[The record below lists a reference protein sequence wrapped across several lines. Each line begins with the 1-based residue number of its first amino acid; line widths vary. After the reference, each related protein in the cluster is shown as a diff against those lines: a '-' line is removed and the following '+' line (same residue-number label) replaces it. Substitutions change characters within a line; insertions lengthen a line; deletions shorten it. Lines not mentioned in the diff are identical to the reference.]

1 MKKLLV
7 IAGMMLAAGMTARA
21 EVSVE
26 LSNAYGTMGDKRMH
40 KVIAATD
47 GTGKYL
53 EPYGAHLAGLY
64 RQLAETRL
72 STMALVSA
80 SDLRQAI
87 EEVHLLLGVPENRTR
102 RVQEG
107 QHLWLFVFLGVRGSS
122 PPAWTIS
129 SVKILSGNAIEVR
142 YQTRAPGPE
151 TKDMHPYMA
160 FIPLPKDT
168 PAGSYTL
175 RLVDDADGSVELQRR
190 HTVQAVRSP
199 TSEPQPPK
207 LETPHVPKTPE
218 QEKAD
223 AEMKRRLE
231 NESRR

>member
-1 MKKLLV
+1 MRDV
-7 IAGMMLAAGMTARA
+7 VRSHDGAGNYR
-21 EVSVE
+21 
-26 LSNAYGTMGDKRMH
+26 
-40 KVIAATD
+40 
-47 GTGKYL
+47 

-64 RQLAETRL
+64 RQLAETQL
-72 STMALVSA
+72 SNMALVSA

-107 QHLWLFVFLGVRGSS
+107 QHPWLFVFLGVRGSS
-122 PPAWTIS
+122 PPAWTIT
-129 SVKILSGNAIEVR
+129 SVKILPGNAIEVR

-151 TKDMHPYMA
+151 TRDMHPYMA

-168 PAGSYTL
+168 PAGSYVL
-175 RLVDDADGSVELQRR
+175 RLVDDADGGVELQRR
-190 HTVQAVRSP
+190 HTVLAVRP
-199 TSEPQPPK
+199 PKSETQPPK
-207 LETPHVPKTPE
+207 IEMPHVSRTPE

-231 NESRR
+231 NERRR